1 MHKYFVALGIL
12 LLSFAAAA
20 AEPKVELKTSMGAIV
35 IELYPERAPATV
47 KNFLQY
53 VKDGH
58 YDGTLFHRVIPKFM
72 IQAGGF
78 TPEFGEKP
86 TRAPVRNEA
95 DNGLRNTTGTVAM
108 ARRSDPHSATAQ
120 FFINVADNP
129 FLDFRYPTQQGYG
142 YTVFGRV
149 VDGMDVVRRIAG
161 VTTGAGPG
169 PHRDVPLQPVVI
181 ERARV
186 LEGSGSGT
194 NASKDAGAAR

>member
-1 MHKYFVALGIL
+1 MHKTIIAVIALL
-12 LLSFAAAA
+12 CSCAATA
-20 AEPKVELKTSMGAIV
+20 AEPRVELKTSMGAII
-35 IELYPERAPATV
+35 IELNPERAPATV
-47 KNFLQY
+47 QNFLQY

-78 TPEFGEKP
+78 TPEFKEKP
-86 TRAPVRNEA
+86 TRPPVRNEA
-95 DNGLRNTTGTVAM
+95 GNGLKNTAGTVAM
-108 ARRSDPHSATAQ
+108 ARRGDPHSATAQ

-142 YTVFGRV
+142 YSVFGRV

-161 VTTGAGPG
+161 VATGAGPG
-169 PHRDVPLQPVVI
+169 AHRDVPLQPVVI

-186 LEGSGSGT
+186 LDASDSGT
-194 NASKDAGAAR
+194 NASKDAGAGR

>member
-1 MHKYFVALGIL
+1 MALVCA
-12 LLSFAAAA
+12 FAATA
-20 AEPKVELKTSMGAIV
+20 AEPRVELKTSMGTIV
-35 IELYPERAPATV
+35 IELNPARAPATV

-58 YDGTLFHRVIPKFM
+58 YDGTVFHRVIPKFM
-72 IQAGGF
+72 IQTGGF
-78 TPEFGEKP
+78 TPEFKEKP

-95 DNGLRNTTGTVAM
+95 DNGLKNTTGTVAM

-142 YTVFGRV
+142 YSVFGRV

-161 VTTGAGPG
+161 VATGAGPG
-169 PHRDVPLQPVVI
+169 PHRDVPLQQVVI

-186 LEGSGSGT
+186 LEAPGSGT
-194 NASKDAGAAR
+194 SGSKDAGAGR

>member
-1 MHKYFVALGIL
+1 MLRSIFTVVALVCA
-12 LLSFAAAA
+12 FAATA
-20 AEPKVELKTSMGAIV
+20 AEPRVELKTSMGTIV
-35 IELYPERAPATV
+35 IELNPERAPATV

-53 VKDGH
+53 VEDGH
-58 YDGTLFHRVIPKFM
+58 YDGTVFHRVIPKFM
-72 IQAGGF
+72 IQTGGF
-78 TPEFGEKP
+78 TPEFKEKP

-95 DNGLRNTTGTVAM
+95 DNGLKNTTGTVAM

-142 YTVFGRV
+142 YSVFGRV
-149 VDGMDVVRRIAG
+149 VDGMDVVRRISG
-161 VTTGAGPG
+161 VATGAGPG

-186 LEGSGSGT
+186 LEGPGSGT
-194 NASKDAGAAR
+194 SGSKDAGAGR

>member
-1 MHKYFVALGIL
+1 MALVCA
-12 LLSFAAAA
+12 FAATA
-20 AEPKVELKTSMGAIV
+20 AEPRVELKTSMGTIV
-35 IELYPERAPATV
+35 IELDPERAPATV

-53 VKDGH
+53 VTDGH
-58 YDGTLFHRVIPKFM
+58 YDGTVFHRVIPKFM
-72 IQAGGF
+72 IQTGGF
-78 TPEFGEKP
+78 TPEFKEKP

-95 DNGLRNTTGTVAM
+95 DNGLKNTTGTVAM

-142 YTVFGRV
+142 YSVFGRV

-161 VTTGAGPG
+161 VATGAGPG

-186 LEGSGSGT
+186 LEAPGSGT
-194 NASKDAGAAR
+194 SGSKDAGAGR

>member
-1 MHKYFVALGIL
+1 MSRSIFTVMTLVCA
-12 LLSFAAAA
+12 FAAAA
-20 AEPKVELKTSMGAIV
+20 AEPRVELKTSMGAIV
-35 IELYPERAPATV
+35 IELNSERAPATV

-53 VKDGH
+53 VREGH
-58 YDGTLFHRVIPKFM
+58 YDGTVFHRVIPKFM

-78 TPEFGEKP
+78 TPDFKEKP

-149 VDGMDVVRRIAG
+149 VEGMDIVRRIAG
-161 VTTGAGPG
+161 VATGAGPG

-181 ERARV
+181 ERATV
-186 LEGSGSGT
+186 LDGSASGT
-194 NASKDAGAAR
+194 KASKDAGAGR